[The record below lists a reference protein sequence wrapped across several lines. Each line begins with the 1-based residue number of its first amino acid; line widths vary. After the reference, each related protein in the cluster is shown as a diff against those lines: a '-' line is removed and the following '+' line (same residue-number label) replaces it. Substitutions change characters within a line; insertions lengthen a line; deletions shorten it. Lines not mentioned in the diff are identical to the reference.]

1 MMTHRLAVNQ
11 KRAAR
16 RAAFSRIGSRF
27 SAFASGF
34 PSASA
39 SIATLTAAALFGTSF
54 GMNGPALA
62 ATPAPTDHAAT
73 NPAATAKPNIVVL
86 GDSLSAE
93 YGLPRDTGWVA
104 LLRQRLTSERIDYN
118 VANASISGDTTS
130 GGLTRLPL
138 VMQRI
143 KPSIVIVELGAND
156 ALRGVPL
163 STTESN
169 LRAIVAQIRKGGAKP
184 VLVGMYVPPNY
195 GPDYTRDFHAIYER
209 LAKELNVPLV
219 PFLLAG
225 LADKPELFQAD
236 QIHPVQQA
244 QPLLLDNVWPTL
256 KPLLDNGTRR

>member
-16 RAAFSRIGSRF
+16 RTVLSRASSRF
-27 SAFASGF
+27 SAFV
-34 PSASA
+34 
-39 SIATLTAAALFGTSF
+39 SIAILTAALFGAALSTI
-54 GMNGPALA
+54 GTALA
-62 ATPAPTDHAAT
+62 ATPIPAANAAT
-73 NPAATAKPNIVVL
+73 SPAATAKPTIVVL

-104 LLRQRLTSERIDYN
+104 LLRQRLASERIDYS

-138 VMQRI
+138 VMQRL
-143 KPSIVIVELGAND
+143 KPAIVIVELGAND

-163 STTESN
+163 ATTASN
-169 LRAIVAQIRKGGAKP
+169 LRAIIAQIREGHAKP

-195 GPDYTRDFHAIYER
+195 GPDYTRDFHAVYEK

-225 LADKPELFQAD
+225 FADKPELFQSD
-236 QIHPVQQA
+236 QIHPTQQA

-256 KPLLDNGTRR
+256 APLLGSGARH

>member
-1 MMTHRLAVNQ
+1 MMTHRLAVKAQ
-11 KRAAR
+11 RAAR
-16 RAAFSRIGSRF
+16 RT
-27 SAFASGF
+27 AFALA
-34 PSASA
+34 SALRHAVARVSALA
-39 SIATLTAAALFGTSF
+39 SIAALVGMSGTA
-54 GMNGPALA
+54 MA
-62 ATPAPTDHAAT
+62 ATPVPTANAAARPT
-73 NPAATAKPNIVVL
+73 IAVL

-104 LLRQRLTSERIDYN
+104 LLRQRLASERIDYS

-130 GGLTRLPL
+130 GGLARLPL

-163 STTESN
+163 TTTESN
-169 LRAIVAQIRKGGAKP
+169 LRAILEQIRKGDAKP

-195 GPDYTRDFHAIYER
+195 GPDYTKNFHAMYGQ
-209 LAKELNVPLV
+209 LSKDLNVPLV

-236 QIHPVQQA
+236 QIHPTQQA

-256 KPLLDNGTRR
+256 KPLLGSGARH